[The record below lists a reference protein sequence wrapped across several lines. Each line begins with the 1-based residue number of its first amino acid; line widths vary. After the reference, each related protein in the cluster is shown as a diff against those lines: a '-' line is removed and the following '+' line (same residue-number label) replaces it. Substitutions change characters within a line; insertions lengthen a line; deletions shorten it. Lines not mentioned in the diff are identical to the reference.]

1 MLECP
6 AGGSPSAGSREKST
20 MTLRFVLLLLLSC
33 SALQAHE
40 FWIEPTAFQPAPGQR
55 VGVRLRVGEQ
65 FRGDPVPRNPKSI
78 ERFAVLGPGGEIP
91 VEGVANTDPAGFVAI
106 ARPGLYQIVYDSALA
121 TTELDGEKFEK
132 YLGEEGLERISALRA
147 ERGETAAPAKEVY
160 SRSVKALIAV
170 GGVAGRG
177 HDLVAGLPLELVPEK
192 NPYTL
197 AAGAKLPVHLLYQG
211 KPLAGALVVAIPRGR
226 PAAKVSARSDAR
238 GRVELPLDEA
248 GLWLVK
254 AVHMVPAPQAT
265 GADWESLWAS
275 LTFEIPARKPRKETA
290 RPGR

>member
-1 MLECP
+1 
-6 AGGSPSAGSREKST
+6 
-20 MTLRFVLLLLLSC
+20 MTLRLVLLLLLSG

-65 FRGDPVPRNPKSI
+65 FRGDPVPRDPKSI
-78 ERFAVLGPGGEIP
+78 ERFALIGPEGETP
-91 VEGVANTDPAGFVAI
+91 VEGVANTDPAGFVAV
-106 ARPGLYQIVYDSALA
+106 ARPGLYQIVYDGALA
-121 TTELDGEKFEK
+121 TTDLDGEKFEK
-132 YLGEEGLERISALRA
+132 YLGEEGLERISSLRA
-147 ERGETAAPAKEVY
+147 GRGQTAAPVKEVY

-170 GGVAGRG
+170 GGTAGQG
-177 HDLVAGLPLELVPEK
+177 HDRVAGLPLELVPER

-197 AAGAKLPVHLLYQG
+197 AAAGARLPVRLLHRG

-238 GRVELPLDEA
+238 GRVELPLDGA

-254 AVHMVPAPQAT
+254 AVHMMPAPAAT

-275 LTFEIPARKPRKETA
+275 LTFEIPARKEA
-290 RPGR
+290 VRPGR